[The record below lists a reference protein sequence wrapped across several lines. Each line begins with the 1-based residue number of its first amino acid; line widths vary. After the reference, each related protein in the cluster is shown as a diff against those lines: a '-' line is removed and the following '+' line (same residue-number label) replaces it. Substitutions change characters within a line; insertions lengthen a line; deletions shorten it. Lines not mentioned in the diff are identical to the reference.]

1 MRNEAETVRQ
11 IATEAAELAA
21 RLQGTVAV
29 RDKGGGEG
37 PVTDADLAVEEL
49 IVAGLRAAFPDD
61 PILAEETVQD
71 VELGAPRLWCVDPI
85 DGTREYS
92 EGSDQ
97 YAIQIGL
104 LIDGAPTAGVLAL
117 PGTGQV
123 FWGGE
128 GDGAFV
134 DEGGATRPIV
144 LPRCEDLAHAT
155 LVHSRTH
162 KSRALREALARLDV
176 GATIEAGSVGYKVA
190 QILLG
195 RAHVYLHPGRGTKWW
210 DSAGPG
216 AVLRAAGGDV
226 RNSRGEPLR
235 YAETWAHRNGLL
247 FTGPGLADVVARAL
261 ADET

>member
-1 MRNEAETVRQ
+1 MRTEAETARR

-29 RDKGGGEG
+29 RDKGGGQG
-37 PVTDADLAVEEL
+37 PVTDADLAVEQQV
-49 IVAGLRAAFPDD
+49 VAGLRAAFPDD

-71 VELGAPRLWCVDPI
+71 VELTAPRLWCVDPI

-92 EGSDQ
+92 EGLDQ

-104 LIDGAPTAGVLAL
+104 LVAGTPTAGALAL

-123 FWGGE
+123 FWGWEDGGAFLGE
-128 GDGAFV
+128 DGA
-134 DEGGATRPIV
+134 THPIE
-144 LPRCEDLAHAT
+144 LPRCPDLAHAT

-162 KSRALREALARLDV
+162 KSRALREAIARLGV
-176 GATIEAGSVGYKVA
+176 GDRMEAGSVGYKVA

-195 RAHVYLHPGRGTKWW
+195 RAHVYLHPGPATKWW

-235 YAETWAHRNGLL
+235 YAETWNHRHGLL
-247 FTGPGLADVVARAL
+247 FTGPGLADLVARAL
-261 ADET
+261 AAS